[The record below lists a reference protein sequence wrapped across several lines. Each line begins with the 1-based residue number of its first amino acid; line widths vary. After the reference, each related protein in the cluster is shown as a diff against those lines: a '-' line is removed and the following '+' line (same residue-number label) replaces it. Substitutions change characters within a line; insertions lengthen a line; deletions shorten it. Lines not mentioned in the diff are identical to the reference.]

1 MIEFENLSYPRTD
14 VTFHQSRIV
23 LFLFSHICCETH
35 HSHHL
40 LGRHAR
46 GIKPLLIYFL
56 QALRCSNL
64 IREVISLT

>member
-23 LFLFSHICCETH
+23 LFLFSHIFFEMH
-35 HSHHL
+35 QSHHL

-46 GIKPLLIYFL
+46 GIKSLLIYFL
-56 QALRCSNL
+56 QDLRCSNL
-64 IREVISLT
+64 IREVISPT